1 MIFSFLAFVSEDEY
15 DEKCVSVMLEG
26 EETEM
31 VFIDHPH
38 SEISVNARKKVLTCL
53 KRVGSALQ
61 STLRSTDRQAG
72 NLFIRSLQNL
82 ETHLSL
88 RHVHGVTVQIEP
100 FGEELLVIYF
110 LTYCNWPRS
119 G

>member
-1 MIFSFLAFVSEDEY
+1 MLLLSFLSSEDEY

-38 SEISVNARKKVLTCL
+38 SEISVS
-53 KRVGSALQ
+53 GSK
-61 STLRSTDRQAG
+61 G
-72 NLFIRSLQNL
+72 G
-82 ETHLSL
+82 
-88 RHVHGVTVQIEP
+88 RHVHMTSAMGRPE
-100 FGEELLVIYF
+100 G
-110 LTYCNWPRS
+110 